1 MAMGVKCPECGLT
14 QLPGPT
20 CKSCR
25 TPLGASASAFSAER
39 KPPVEQKPSDDGPSP
54 QAGQAH
60 RMSFH
65 GTGGSLFGIYIVNL
79 FLTVVTLGFYYFW
92 GKVKVRSYLLSQ
104 TEMEGDRFAYHG
116 TGKELLCG
124 FLKAVLLVGLPLMVL
139 NVVLGLLATSPIIET
154 LVGFL
159 SSVLILA
166 LLPVAIVGARRY
178 RLSRTSWLG
187 VRFSFRGG
195 VREFVT
201 LFLWGSLLS
210 TVTLGLYYPIFDA
223 RRHGFLVS
231 HSYLGNRQF
240 SFDGRGKDLFGRYLL
255 TLLLTLPTLGLCWFW
270 FTARKQRYYWDHTV
284 FGPAR
289 FHSTVTG
296 GRLLGFSLGNMLL
309 LVVTL
314 GLGWPWVVARGIRFT
329 FTYLTLEGSL
339 NLASIQQEAQTA
351 SATGEGLAGLLDAGF
366 DLGV

>member
-1 MAMGVKCPECGLT
+1 M

-25 TPLGASASAFSAER
+25 TPLGASASAFSVER
-39 KPPVEQKPSDDGPSP
+39 KPPVGQEPPDDGPNA
-54 QAGQAH
+54 QAGETH

-65 GTGGSLFGIYIVNL
+65 GTGGSLFGIHIVNL

-104 TEMEGDRFAYHG
+104 TELEGDRFAYHG
-116 TGKELLCG
+116 TGKELLFG
-124 FLKAVLLVGLPLMVL
+124 SLKAVLFVGLPLMVL
-139 NVVLGLLATSPIIET
+139 NVVMSLLAASPIIEAI
-154 LVGFL
+154 VGFL
-159 SSVLILA
+159 SSVLIMA
-166 LLPVAIVGARRY
+166 FLPVAIVGARRY
-178 RLSRTSWLG
+178 RLSRTSWRG

-231 HSYLGNRQF
+231 HSYLGNRVF
-240 SFDGRGKDLFGRYLL
+240 SFDGKGRDLIGWYLL

-270 FTARKQRYYWDHTV
+270 FAARKQRYYWDHTA

-289 FHSTVTG
+289 FHSAVTG
-296 GRLLGFSLGNMLL
+296 GRLLMFSLGNMLL

-314 GLGWPWVVARGIRFT
+314 GLGWPWISARGIRFT
-329 FTYLTLEGSL
+329 FTYLTLDGPL
-339 NLASIQQEAQTA
+339 DLASIQQEAQTA
-351 SATGEGLAGLLDAGF
+351 SATGEGLASLLDAGF